1 MKCPSC
7 GGDSIVRKTENRR
20 DFVNRFRTCKNCYT
34 NFVTVEKLVSQ
45 TGNSRSMKTKLEQPA
60 T

>member
-20 DFVNRFRTCKNCYT
+20 DLVNRFRTCKNCYT

-45 TGNSRSMKTKLEQPA
+45 TGNSKSMKTKLEQQPA
-60 T
+60 